1 MRTFSAFSSPIT
13 HAKNL
18 LGDPGSCQT
27 STEPKPLEEKQ
38 YGKSTQHRSLGS
50 VENSRGN
57 FHASLSARNSLN
69 NFPRKNRQVEKVGGG
84 GEVNPHRYMA
94 HATRQ

>member
-1 MRTFSAFSSPIT
+1 MRTFSAFSSPVTQANKICWET
-13 HAKNL
+13 PEVVRPQQN
-18 LGDPGSCQT
+18 P
-27 STEPKPLEEKQ
+27 EPLEEKQ

-84 GEVNPHRYMA
+84 GEVNPTGTWR
-94 HATRQ
+94 TQPD